1 VHSFGIDRNVV
12 FSGNSHAPIRCY
24 ILTGIAISTIC
35 HFLSVLVLYR
45 LVALVIGVRGQQSR
59 IPFVVCVLHTITPAS
74 LFLSAPYAESLFA
87 LLNITGMFCYAKS
100 KVALSSASSSSHEAL
115 YKLCSGA
122 LFALATTIRSN
133 GLLSGLI
140 LLYDAVMQLSRLLSR
155 PPNVHDIC
163 RVIITCISGTLIAV
177 GFVGPQYLAYTEFC
191 GTENLTTRPWCE
203 KSIPSIYSWVQ
214 SHYWWVFQRL
224 QRSI

>member
-1 VHSFGIDRNVV
+1 MHRFSIDGNVV

-24 ILTGIAISTIC
+24 IVTGIAISTIC
-35 HFLSVLVLYR
+35 HFLSVLVLYK
-45 LVALVIGVRGQQSR
+45 LVTLVIGARGQQSR

-74 LFLSAPYAESLFA
+74 LFLSVPYAESLFA
-87 LLNITGMFCYAKS
+87 LLNTTGMLCYAKS
-100 KVALSSASSSSHEAL
+100 KVALSSASSSSQEVF

-140 LLYDAVMQLSRLLSR
+140 LLYDVVMQLSRLLSR

-163 RVIITCISGTLIAV
+163 RIIVTCISGTLIAV
-177 GFVGPQYLAYTEFC
+177 GFVGPQYLAYIEFC
-191 GTENLTTRPWCE
+191 GAKNLTTRLWCE

-214 SHYWWVFQRL
+214 SHYW
-224 QRSI
+224 